1 MQNRELNKELNQKLN
16 QELNKELKQKL
27 NQELN
32 KELNQ
37 KLNQELNQMLNQE
50 LNQELNQKLNYQLN
64 KELNFCS
71 PVIRASVG
79 FPKTLVLKH
88 QIFHKQSACVPNPC
102 PAKSLFQTEFNF

>member
-1 MQNRELNKELNQKLN
+1 MRSRAALKQLKQELNQQLKQQLHQELNQKLH
-16 QELNKELKQKL
+16 QELNRKL
-27 NQELN
+27 HQ
-32 KELNQ
+32 ELNQ
-37 KLNQELNQMLNQE
+37 KLNQE

-88 QIFHKQSACVPNPC
+88 QIFHKQSACVPNSC